1 MTGLAGKIIL
11 ITGAGAGIGAATARR
26 ALAEGARLICTD
38 LDPAAEDRLALPSGQ
53 DTLFLPHDVSSPDDW
68 SRVEAVIADKFGRLD
83 GLVNNAGL
91 LKMGTIESTTLEDY
105 RSVLAV
111 NLDGTLLGCQA
122 GLRLMKENGGSIVNL
137 ASIAA
142 EKPGPGSIAYGI
154 SKAGIVNLTKSVA
167 AYCQK
172 KDYTIRCN
180 AVSPGAVDTQMRD
193 LVFGDRPAD
202 KASASLP
209 KHVAAPADIAEGIL
223 FLLSPRAAYVTGSV
237 FLMDG
242 GRLL

>member
-1 MTGLAGKIIL
+1 MTGFEGRTIL

-38 LDPAAEDRLALPSGQ
+38 IDPEAQERLALPAGK
-53 DTLFLPHDVSSPDDW
+53 DTLFLTHDVSSPQDW
-68 SRVEAVIADKFGRLD
+68 DRVETAIRDRFGRLD

-91 LKMGTIESTTLEDY
+91 LKLGTIESTTLEDY

-111 NLDGTLLGCQA
+111 NLDGTLLGCQCA
-122 GLRLMKENGGSIVNL
+122 IRLMKENGGAIVNL

-142 EKPGPGSIAYGI
+142 EKPGPGSVTYGI

-172 KDYTIRCN
+172 QDLAIRCN
-180 AVSPGAVDTQMRD
+180 AVSPGAVDTRMRD
-193 LVFGDRPAD
+193 LVFGDRPAG
-202 KASASLP
+202 KAGSGLP